1 MSTSLV
7 ISRLA
12 ALREVLTRREVDG
25 FLVHGPDN
33 RRYLSGF
40 SADDPNWGALLI
52 TPAAAVL
59 LTDFRYQL
67 WAQQEAPAY
76 QIVVYQ
82 VNLGEAL
89 AGLLQELRVHRLG
102 FEASH
107 LTCQGYQRLTE
118 TVAAKGLQV
127 EWLPLEGVVEDL
139 REAKSS
145 EELEA
150 IRQALALS
158 ESVLRQTFRELT
170 PGKTERQV
178 AWEIE
183 KGLREG
189 GAESLAFPPIV
200 AAGENSARPHHQP
213 GDRVIQAGE
222 PIIIDM
228 GARLHGYCGD
238 LTRTYI
244 LGPPD
249 EQFRK
254 IYRLVRRAQVKAEM
268 ELKAEMDSLDADA
281 LGRQVIVAGGYGEA
295 FGHSLGHGVG
305 LSVHENPCL
314 SPNPERRSV
323 LKAGSVVT
331 VEPGIY
337 LAGWGGVRLEDMV
350 LLKPEGAEVL
360 NEYLDFYEW
369 D

>member
-1 MSTSLV
+1 MSTSLE

-12 ALREVLTRREVDG
+12 ALRELLSQREVDG
-25 FLVHGPDN
+25 FLVQGPEN

-40 SADDPNWGALLI
+40 PADDPNWGALLI

-67 WAQQEAPAY
+67 WAAQEAPAY

-82 VNLGEAL
+82 ANLGEAL
-89 AGLLQELRVHRLG
+89 AGLLQELGVHRLG
-102 FEASH
+102 FEVSH
-107 LTCQGYQRLTE
+107 LTCRGYQRLTE
-118 TVAAKGLQV
+118 MVAAQGLQV
-127 EWLPLEGVVEDL
+127 EWLPLEGVVEEL
-139 REAKSS
+139 REAKAP

-150 IRQALALS
+150 IRRALALS
-158 ESVLRQTFRELT
+158 ETVLRQVFRELT
-170 PGKTERQV
+170 PGKTEGQV

-189 GAESLAFPPIV
+189 GAESMAFPPLV

-213 GDRVIQAGE
+213 GDRVIQVGE

-228 GARLHGYCGD
+228 GARLHGYCAD
-238 LTRTYI
+238 ITRTYF

-254 IYRLVRRAQVKAEM
+254 VYHLVRRAQARAEA
-268 ELKAEMDSLDADA
+268 ELKAGLDSLDADA
-281 LGRQVIVAGGYGEA
+281 LARQVIAAEGYGEA

-305 LSVHENPCL
+305 LAVHENPTM

-350 LLKPEGAEVL
+350 LLKEDGAEVL
-360 NEYLDFYEW
+360 NRYVDFYEW
-369 D
+369 

>member
-1 MSTSLV
+1 MSTSLE

-12 ALREVLTRREVDG
+12 ALRELLSWREVDG
-25 FLVHGPDN
+25 FLVQGPEN

-40 SADDPNWGALLI
+40 PADDPDWGALLI

-82 VNLGEAL
+82 VNLEKAL
-89 AGLLQELRVHRLG
+89 AGLLQELGVHRLG

-107 LTCQGYQRLTE
+107 LTCRGYQRLTE
-118 TVAAKGLQV
+118 TVGAQGLQV

-139 REAKSS
+139 RETKAP

-150 IRQALALS
+150 IRRALGLS
-158 ESVLRQTFRELT
+158 ETVLRQIFRELT

-189 GAESLAFPPIV
+189 GAESLAFPPLV

-228 GARLHGYCGD
+228 GARLHGYCAD
-238 LTRTYI
+238 LTRTYV

-254 IYRLVRRAQVKAEM
+254 IYSLVRRAQVKAEA
-268 ELKAEMDSLDADA
+268 ELKAGLDSLEADA
-281 LGRQVIVAGGYGEA
+281 LARQVIAAEGYGEA

-305 LSVHENPCL
+305 LAVHENPTM
-314 SPNPERRSV
+314 SPNPERRGV

-350 LLKPEGAEVL
+350 LLKEGGAEVL
-360 NEYLDFYEW
+360 NRYGEFYEW
-369 D
+369 